1 MEFGV
6 GIGSLLNRGQH
17 RLYCCGGGAAC
28 GARAHIALN
37 PGNELFFVHLL
48 VTGGYTC
55 LKALTPHSVHCQVV
69 PSSLV
74 KMHTP
79 PVATLM
85 S

>member
-1 MEFGV
+1 MLRG
-6 GIGSLLNRGQH
+6 LLNGMQH
-17 RLYCCGGGAAC
+17 RLYGGRGGAA
-28 GARAHIALN
+28 GGTRAHIALN
-37 PGNELFFVHLL
+37 PGNELFFVHRL